1 MFNTSFTGYY
11 SSIFGTPRIQ
21 LLTQLLRIMVYSVL
35 NCLYRCY
42 QIPLSRSDPAPLPE
56 NDIKRE
62 VMICEGCN
70 DRVQGLYIVS
80 CCCCCCCYWS
90 LLALLAITLKVYLQV
105 LLCCCCCFRYNNLK

>member
-1 MFNTSFTGYY
+1 MFNGPLLLATIRVY
-11 SSIFGTPRIQ
+11 SVPPRIQ
-21 LLTQLLRIMVYSVL
+21 LLTQLLRGYMVYSVL

-80 CCCCCCCYWS
+80 CCCCCCCCYWS
-90 LLALLAITLKVYLQV
+90 LLALL
-105 LLCCCCCFRYNNLK
+105 